1 MKFLFEKIFSRK
13 MNIALLIVQSI
24 ALISLLL
31 MSFVGFFIYLFLL
44 FESVFFILWGVDGFI
59 LSRMM
64 MGNINLYEDMPM
76 TTDEK
81 KYLRKKEMLN
91 YKNTR
96 YMAVMKIVMG
106 VILFFIMFSA

>member
-1 MKFLFEKIFSRK
+1 
-13 MNIALLIVQSI
+13 
-24 ALISLLL
+24 
-31 MSFVGFFIYLFLL
+31 
-44 FESVFFILWGVDGFI
+44 
-59 LSRMM
+59 

-81 KYLRKKEMLN
+81 QYLRKKEMLN